1 MMARLLVFGLG
12 YSGLAAA
19 RLASSR
25 GADVTVV
32 TRSPGSAAAE
42 ALRREGIGVAPF
54 AAPGL
59 VGVTHLLATAAPEEG
74 GDPVLAAHAEAIA
87 AAPLSW
93 IGYLST
99 TGVYG
104 NRGGAWVDE
113 TSLPSPTQPRSLR
126 RAAAERAWAEV
137 AARAGA
143 GLDLIRLGGIYGPGR
158 SPLDEV
164 RAGTTRRVVK
174 PGHSFS
180 RIHVDDIAGLVAG
193 AMARPPA
200 VPVRVLHGVDDA
212 PAASAEVIAEAARL
226 LGLPLPPEVP
236 FEEASARMSPM
247 ALSFWSENRKVSN
260 ALTKAATGWAL
271 RCPTY
276 REGLAAILAAERAA
290 SAER

>member
-1 MMARLLVFGLG
+1 MEGAGAMARLIVFGLG
-12 YSGLAAA
+12 YSGVAAA
-19 RLASSR
+19 RLAASR

-32 TRSPGSAAAE
+32 TRDPASPAAE
-42 ALRREGIGVAPF
+42 ALRREGLGIAPF
-54 AAPGL
+54 SSPDL
-59 VGVTHLLATAAPEEG
+59 VGATHLLATAAPEEG
-74 GDPVLAAHAEAIA
+74 GDPVLAVHGEAIA
-87 AAPLSW
+87 AAPLAW

-104 NRGGAWVDE
+104 DRGGAWVDE
-113 TSLPSPTQPRSLR
+113 TTAPSPGQPRSLR

-164 RAGTTRRVVK
+164 RAGTARRVVK

-180 RIHVDDIAGLVAG
+180 RIHVDDIAGLVSA

-200 VPVRVLHGVDDA
+200 VPVRVLHGVDDLPA
-212 PAASAEVIAEAARL
+212 PSADVIAEAARL
-226 LGLPLPPEVP
+226 LGLPPPPELP
-236 FEEASARMSPM
+236 FEEAKARMSPM
-247 ALSFWSENRKVSN
+247 GLSFWSENRKVAN

-276 REGLAAILAAERAA
+276 REGLAAILSGEG
-290 SAER
+290 